1 MGANGKGIEQSAA
14 KRMSLVPMYSRALAG
29 AALVAAVLIGWGI
42 STVAENSQAATT
54 DRTLEQRANY
64 RLAIRDLKAQ
74 RFTSFRKR
82 QAQLTDYILAPYLDF
97 HYHRTRANHLGAKEV
112 TAFQARYPEFLFS
125 KRLRD
130 AWLLRLPERGL
141 WQDYLQHYVE
151 SSSSTRRCYYVR
163 ALYRSGEKKA
173 ALDLVAP
180 LWVVGKSQPKACD
193 SLFKTW
199 IDAGYL
205 TDDHVWRRLQLAL
218 PRNEVTLARYLL
230 TLIPTDSPLNAAA
243 NALYQAQ
250 VSPEKFPFERY
261 QTDNPTNRIILTRA
275 LSRLARPDPEA
286 ALERWQRFAK
296 THRFT
301 DEQRHTIERAVLLQN
316 AAENRFPGMHER
328 PQDLDPTTVERLAL
342 AAVRH
347 ANWSEVSYWV
357 ERLSPAKRQ
366 EAQWQYWLAEG
377 LNQRV
382 QDSQRAAMALDDL
395 ALTRSYYGFLA
406 AQKTGKQSQ
415 LNHTPTDTSQATLT
429 AVALV
434 PGIQR
439 ALELYAV
446 DDSLNGRREWN
457 AAFPTLSP
465 QQQQA
470 AAILAHHNGWLNQAI
485 TAANMAQLRDDL
497 DLRFPIAH
505 IEDYRKASLATGIS
519 VSTLLAV
526 TRQESAFQRKARSS
540 ANARGLMQLLFSTAK
555 ETAKKSGLRRP
566 SRTDLYEP
574 AVNIR
579 IASEYLAR
587 LLKRYDGQRPL
598 AFAAY
603 NAGPHRVDVWI
614 RDRAGMPMPQW
625 IENIPFRETRNY
637 VKGVLAFDHLYSL
650 RMDAPK
656 ALLAEN
662 EQQLPET
669 K

>member
-1 MGANGKGIEQSAA
+1 MHSRTLALVVLSIALLFAWSLREYLPAA
-14 KRMSLVPMYSRALAG
+14 TAG
-29 AALVAAVLIGWGI
+29 AAA
-42 STVAENSQAATT
+42 
-54 DRTLEQRANY
+54 DRTLEQRATY
-64 RLAIRDLKAQ
+64 RLALRDLKAQ
-74 RFTSFRKR
+74 RLTSFRKR
-82 QAQLTDYILAPYLDF
+82 QKELQDYVLAPYLDF
-97 HYHRTRANHLGAKEV
+97 HYHRVRAHQLSAKEV
-112 TAFQARYPEFLFS
+112 TDFQARFPGFLFS
-125 KRLRD
+125 DRLRN

-141 WQDYLQHYVE
+141 WQDYLDHYVD
-151 SSSSTRRCYYVR
+151 SSNSTRRCYYVR
-163 ALYRSGEKKA
+163 ALYRSGKKNA

-205 TDDHVWRRLQLAL
+205 TDDHVWQRLQLAL
-218 PRNEVTLARYLL
+218 PRNEITLARYLL
-230 TLIPTDSPLNAAA
+230 TLIEPDSSLKRPA

-261 QTDNPTNRIILTRA
+261 ATDNPINRVLITRA
-275 LSRLARPDPEA
+275 LARLARVDPEG
-286 ALERWQRFAK
+286 ALNQWQRAE
-296 THRFT
+296 TSYRFT
-301 DEQRHTIERAVLLQN
+301 EEQRTTIERAVLLNN
-316 AAENRFPGMHER
+316 AGENRFPPATER
-328 PQDLDPTTVERLAL
+328 PTSVDPTTAERLAL
-342 AAVRH
+342 TAVRN
-347 ANWSEVSYWV
+347 ANWPEVSFWV
-357 ERLSPAKRQ
+357 EQLSPEKRQ

-377 LNQRV
+377 LNRTAE
-382 QDSQRAAMALDDL
+382 DSQRAAMTLDDL

-406 AQKTGKQSQ
+406 AHTAGKDSQ
-415 LNHTPTDTSQATLT
+415 LNHTPTIASEQTIAK
-429 AVALV
+429 VAQV

-457 AAFPTLSP
+457 AAFPALTEE
-465 QQQQA
+465 QQHA
-470 AAILAHHNGWLNQAI
+470 AAILAQRNGWLNQAI

-505 IEDYRKASLATGIS
+505 LDVYRKASLATRIP
-519 VSTLLAV
+519 VSTLLAI

-574 AVNIR
+574 SVNIR

-603 NAGPHRVDVWI
+603 NAGPHRVDAWI
-614 RDRAGMPMPQW
+614 KERAGMPMTQW
-625 IENIPFRETRNY
+625 IETIPFRETRNY
-637 VKGVLAFDHLYSL
+637 VKGVLAFDHLYGL
-650 RMDAPK
+650 RMDAPRPLF
-656 ALLAEN
+656 ATN
-662 EQQLPET
+662 EQRLPAQL
-669 K
+669 